1 MQGGNGIYSDSTE
14 EYSEEMTPDPLDNP
28 HLQNILR
35 KIENERM
42 RAKLEQLDPK
52 VRRKFSIRN

>member
-14 EYSEEMTPDPLDNP
+14 EYSDETPDPLENP

-52 VRRKFSIRN
+52 VIKTFHGC